1 MFSFLSYEW
10 GKRGKHPLRILYPCV
25 LPYLVSVPHA
35 TGLSL
40 GTYRYVTS
48 GQHNVIFKMLIS
60 CRYLKITRF
69 HIRIWNVNLSSKI
82 KKWSHTEYTF
92 TWEQAELS
100 GNWPFPIEHEF
111 WGVNTVPSCEEA
123 LASHVE
129 KSCGKS
135 CSSRH
140 PSLGTRHVSKEAFG
154 RLQPQP
160 SSYKCMKTKERTSQM
175 SPQPPKPRE
184 RKWLLQAFKF

>member
-1 MFSFLSYEW
+1 MKNSGPIWTQARYYKNSIIDITVTIWFFSFLSYEW
-10 GKRGKHPLRILYPCV
+10 GKKGKHPLRILYPCV

-60 CRYLKITRF
+60 CRYLKIPRF

-82 KKWSHTEYTF
+82 KKWSNTEYTF

-111 WGVNTVPSCEEA
+111 WGVNTVPSCEKA

-129 KSCGKS
+129 KSCGK
-135 CSSRH
+135 C
-140 PSLGTRHVSKEAFG
+140 PVLPDIPA
-154 RLQPQP
+154 
-160 SSYKCMKTKERTSQM
+160 
-175 SPQPPKPRE
+175 
-184 RKWLLQAFKF
+184 